1 MPHPAAFRQSRRIGA
16 DCEGHRTVA
25 AACCVGRVFLSAADP
40 DLDGAMKAVAAERD
54 SDRLSRHNTQ
64 MRLRAIREIGKEG
77 KHAQDMKEP
86 PLHETALM

>member
-1 MPHPAAFRQSRRIGA
+1 
-16 DCEGHRTVA
+16 
-25 AACCVGRVFLSAADP
+25 VGRVFLSAADP